1 MDKSTQR
8 TIEAIKAKE
17 KIGIFGDYDVDGATS
32 TALLGNYFSLL
43 NQMISKE
50 IINVHEYIGNKY
62 SEKLISKVILNN
74 VDNNLISSLTEKQKK
89 LLDFLSRREHSF
101 KELIFKLED
110 RVSSSQKLLLE
121 LEILR
126 EKIQQIQDELIQ
138 NLLGCVHIYELE
150 EDVYQK
156 MITLIIQYTKSA
168 FRITKAIEAQEIIE
182 LVLVKGIK
190 NKQ

>member
-1 MDKSTQR
+1 MKNPT
-8 TIEAIKAKE
+8 K
-17 KIGIFGDYDVDGATS
+17 
-32 TALLGNYFSLL
+32 
-43 NQMISKE
+43 
-50 IINVHEYIGNKY
+50 
-62 SEKLISKVILNN
+62 
-74 VDNNLISSLTEKQKK
+74 
-89 LLDFLSRREHSF
+89 
-101 KELIFKLED
+101 
-110 RVSSSQKLLLE
+110 E

-150 EDVYQK
+150 EDMYQK
-156 MITLIIQYTKSA
+156 MITLINQYTKSA

>member
-1 MDKSTQR
+1 MKNPP
-8 TIEAIKAKE
+8 K
-17 KIGIFGDYDVDGATS
+17 
-32 TALLGNYFSLL
+32 
-43 NQMISKE
+43 
-50 IINVHEYIGNKY
+50 
-62 SEKLISKVILNN
+62 
-74 VDNNLISSLTEKQKK
+74 
-89 LLDFLSRREHSF
+89 
-101 KELIFKLED
+101 
-110 RVSSSQKLLLE
+110 E

-182 LVLVKGIK
+182 LVLVNGIK